1 VSRLPGTVAFGLG
14 TLALLAAGLLLVW
27 IGLER
32 RDPLRLGFAVV
43 VLGGAAMLGYETF
56 AYGTRLDPTISGIAA
71 FQFARHPIAWL
82 SVLAAAMVVIG
93 SLSHH
98 FTFAGHRT
106 HWYVLGIGLA
116 GLFGG
121 WFLTGLTGWVPELA
135 AP

>member
-1 VSRLPGTVAFGLG
+1 VSRVPGTVTFAIA
-14 TLALLAAGLLLVW
+14 TASLLAAALLLAW

-71 FQFARHPIAWL
+71 FEFVRHPILWL
-82 SVLAAAMVVIG
+82 SVLAATMGVIG
-93 SLSHH
+93 VLSHH

-106 HWYVLGIGLA
+106 HWYVLGVGLISLLA
-116 GLFGG
+116 GWLV
-121 WFLTGLTGWVPELA
+121 TGATGWVPELV
-135 AP
+135 P